1 MTETAAAFKHCET
14 EQCYGIANPKTGLCT
29 ICEERRMDEIRGVRT
44 LPVEKPAEDKL
55 AMFIWKFL
63 PNVDKKHV
71 YGPDELKNTAF
82 GPRRY
87 EELKAMI
94 DIMREK
100 SGG

>member
-1 MTETAAAFKHCET
+1 MTETTAAFKHCET

-63 PNVDKKHV
+63 PDAFGSPESGLKK
-71 YGPDELKNTAF
+71 TAF
-82 GPRRY
+82 GPRKY